1 MSDYAANN
9 AEYRV
14 LRNGEIKIV
23 KSMVIQPG
31 DILYLEKGE
40 KAPIDAFILST
51 SFEDGT
57 CFVDTAEL
65 DGETNL
71 KRRTAL
77 QDFAVMSTIDVSF
90 I

>member
-1 MSDYAANN
+1 M
-9 AEYRV
+9 
-14 LRNGEIKIV
+14 
-23 KSMVIQPG
+23 MIQTG

-40 KAPIDAFILST
+40 KAPVDAFILST
-51 SFEDGT
+51 SIEDGT

-77 QDFAVMSTIDVSF
+77 QDLCGFSTISVISKYLN
-90 I
+90 IGGE

>member
-14 LRNGEIKIV
+14 IRNGEIVIV
-23 KSMVIQPG
+23 KSMMIQPG
-31 DILYLEKGE
+31 DFLYLEKGE
-40 KAPIDAFILST
+40 KSPVDAFILST
-51 SFEDGT
+51 SFDDGT

-77 QDFAVMSTIDVSF
+77 LEFLELTSISVCL
-90 I
+90 